1 MRRVLFVN
9 AGDAE
14 TLAAI
19 PVLADRY
26 AAAVVTLSLDVGQD
40 GHTMALRDRALA
52 AGALRAHVI
61 DVREEFARDY
71 VLKLLHAGAVRTDAA
86 GQGAALLRSLVV
98 EKLLEVAAME
108 GATFVA
114 HGFAPQSGD
123 AAYLERAIRLR
134 RPEWVVIAAAA
145 LTPDASGSPVRPQP
159 GVDRHRVLAL
169 ESTLWWRR
177 IVLQAAVPSAARIS
191 VPAARAGLFTVVT
204 PDRCPSVPASLALT
218 FKEGVPVAINGIEMP
233 LVELIEAAD
242 TIAGDHGIGRVA
254 TTVEK
259 DGAWRTEIVESPA
272 AIVLSTAY
280 EALARAVAS
289 PALWQI
295 QRHLGRR
302 YADLLRS
309 GQWMSD
315 AREALDVFAAGTR
328 QHLSGTVRLT
338 LRRGRCR
345 VIARDVTTPRESL
358 VNRAVPGG
366 STPRLPATSD
376 RVPVRVPP
384 AVDVSLP
391 H

>member
-14 TLAAI
+14 TLAVI

-40 GHTMALRDRALA
+40 GRSMALRDRALA
-52 AGALRAHVI
+52 AGAIRAHVI
-61 DVREEFARDY
+61 DAREEFAREY

-114 HGFAPQSGD
+114 HGFEPQGGD
-123 AAYLERAIRLR
+123 AAYLERAVRLR
-134 RPEWVVIAAAA
+134 RPEWVVIAAAGLA
-145 LTPDASGSPVRPQP
+145 PGASGSPVRPQSA
-159 GVDRHRVLAL
+159 VEHRVLAL

-177 IVLQAAVPSAARIS
+177 IVLQAAAPSAARNS
-191 VPAARAGLFTVVT
+191 VPATCAGLFTVVT
-204 PDRCPSVPASLALT
+204 PDRCPSAPASLALT
-218 FKEGVPVAINGIEMP
+218 IKEGMPVAINGIEMP
-233 LVELIEAAD
+233 ILELIEAAD

-259 DGAWRTEIVESPA
+259 DGAWRTEIVEAPA

-289 PALWQI
+289 PGLWQI

-328 QHLSGTVRLT
+328 KRLSGTVRLT

-345 VIARDVTTPRESL
+345 VIARDVMTPREAF

-366 STPRLPATSD
+366 STPRLPPTSD
-376 RVPVRVPP
+376 RVPAGVPP
-384 AVDVSLP
+384 AVDASLP